1 MELPDPIKVVADQF
15 GAGGDITPPPELFE
29 AYDVFAAELAGLFVR
44 PWLALDHASRLTAD
58 GDYFRA
64 DLGPRS
70 VVMVRETAE
79 QIHALRNACLHAGYR
94 VCEDEG
100 GHADKLFC
108 IYHGWYY
115 ALDGRLTDPML
126 RPDEPDRSRYR
137 LPRYAMQIDR
147 GLILVDMS
155 KAAPSPPEAEPPDLA
170 DVPGWLADANVT
182 ARQRY
187 NASFN
192 WKYLRQLLWS
202 TPALAFEDGG
212 CDRVVEFGPMSYLA
226 LRGDEA
232 ALVRM
237 SPRYPGQSEF
247 DVIRMAPEGAPAVGS
262 NERLG
267 EALRQRT
274 EAVAAAP
281 LSLLGREFYDWYW
294 SALSLPA
301 AA

>member
-15 GAGGDITPPPELFE
+15 GAGGDIAPPPELFE

-155 KAAPSPPEAEPPDLA
+155 KAAPSSPEAEPPDLA

-182 ARQRY
+182 ARQRF

-247 DVIRMAPEGAPAVGS
+247 DVIRVAPEGAPAVGS